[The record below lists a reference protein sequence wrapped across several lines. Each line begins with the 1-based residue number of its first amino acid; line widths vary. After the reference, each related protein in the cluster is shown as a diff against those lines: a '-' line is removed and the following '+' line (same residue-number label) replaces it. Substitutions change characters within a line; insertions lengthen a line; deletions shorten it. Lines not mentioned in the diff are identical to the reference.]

1 MERRGSL
8 PGWQPS
14 LHGSNTSVVAGSWT
28 SELIF
33 WNHKVIKGESSI
45 PDLSRL
51 QRQYFQDF
59 NSLFEMGGGG
69 KQPSEETIV
78 DTTNVGL
85 LNMSNTGMTY
95 FGVGEILTVLILI
108 LVLAIIGNYCC
119 KRRKRARMVELEQ
132 SIRNAANPGV
142 YRSPMQV
149 SAQPQAG
156 QGSHF

>member
-1 MERRGSL
+1 
-8 PGWQPS
+8 
-14 LHGSNTSVVAGSWT
+14 
-28 SELIF
+28 
-33 WNHKVIKGESSI
+33 
-45 PDLSRL
+45 
-51 QRQYFQDF
+51 
-59 NSLFEMGGGG
+59 MGGGG

-119 KRRKRARMVELEQ
+119 KRRRRARMVELEQ
-132 SIRNAANPGV
+132 SMRNAANPGF

-156 QGSHF
+156 QGFAQSLPTSPQLVTFSSPGTREVHYKSEPTMPSYWESCK